1 MKKIYI
7 VTTGEYSDYQIV
19 ACFSSKEKAEKYSAV
34 KNASERWSPYYI
46 EEYDVDSADVDDNIK
61 VRYVYRA
68 YFRKTRVPKRIEV
81 IYCGTTTNEVGSKIS
96 CGTSYYNVDVVL
108 DKKNKSKAQKIAD
121 DMLAKFKAEKGY
133 I

>member
-19 ACFSSKEKAEKYSAV
+19 TCFSSKKKAEKYCAI
-34 KNASERWSPYYI
+34 KNDSDKWSKYYV
-46 EEYDVDSADVDDNIK
+46 EEHDVDSADVDDNIK

-68 YFRKTRVPKRIEV
+68 YFLKYRVPKRIEV
-81 IYCGTTTNEVGSKIS
+81 HYCGTTTSEAESKMS
-96 CGTSYYNVDVVL
+96 CGCDYYNVDIVL
-108 DKKNKSKAQKIAD
+108 NEESKSKAQKIAD
-121 DMLAKFKAEKGY
+121 DMLAKFKAEN

>member
-34 KNASERWSPYYI
+34 KNDSERWSPYYV

-61 VRYVYRA
+61 VRYMYRA
-68 YFRKTRVPKRIEV
+68 YFRKNRVPKRIEV
-81 IYCGTTTNEVGSKIS
+81 DYCNTTTSEAESKMS
-96 CGTSYYNVDVVL
+96 CGCYNYTVEIVL

-121 DMLAKFKAEKGY
+121 DMLAKFKAEN